1 MAVEPRSR
9 GRYRW
14 RTALRSRLPFVLIR
28 LVPKGRHDCGN
39 HEWYRSQLDFD
50 RCYHCQL
57 GLRSSAPVASG
68 RAPEPS
74 ARAAA

>member
-1 MAVEPRSR
+1 MGREPRPR

-28 LVPKGRHDCGN
+28 LVPKGKHDCGN
-39 HEWYRSQLDFD
+39 HEWYRSQLDLD

-57 GLRSSAPVASG
+57 GLRSSS
-68 RAPEPS
+68 PS
-74 ARAAA
+74 AVVRTSLPPERAAA